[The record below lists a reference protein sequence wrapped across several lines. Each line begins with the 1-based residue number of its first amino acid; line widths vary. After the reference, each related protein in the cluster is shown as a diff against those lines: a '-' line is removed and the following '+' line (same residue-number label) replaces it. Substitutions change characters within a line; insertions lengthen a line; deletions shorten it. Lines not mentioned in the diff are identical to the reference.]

1 MRFLPREEKFFALFL
16 DQVRYIS
23 EAAILLLQGVEAGNA
38 HLAKAA
44 EQIAVLERKADEVIH
59 DVFRRLNQTFIT
71 PLDPEDIHSLVHT
84 FG

>member
-1 MRFLPREEKFFALFL
+1 MKRSSLLCFWIRCG
-16 DQVRYIS
+16 IS
-23 EAAILLLQGVEAGNA
+23 
-38 HLAKAA
+38 AKQPFCFCRVSRQATLTSRRAA